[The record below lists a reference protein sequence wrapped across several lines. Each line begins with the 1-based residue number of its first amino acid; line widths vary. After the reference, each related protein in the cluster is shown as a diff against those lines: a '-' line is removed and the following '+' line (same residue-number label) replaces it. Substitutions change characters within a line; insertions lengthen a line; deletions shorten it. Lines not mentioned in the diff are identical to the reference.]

1 MGLKIFNYF
10 MQKEPRILY
19 ITLILVFLWHAAVLQ
34 NDVTFLFVMKQTL
47 LFYLIGLIARSFAG
61 EGE

>member
-19 ITLILVFLWHAAVLQ
+19 ITLILVFLWHTAVLQ